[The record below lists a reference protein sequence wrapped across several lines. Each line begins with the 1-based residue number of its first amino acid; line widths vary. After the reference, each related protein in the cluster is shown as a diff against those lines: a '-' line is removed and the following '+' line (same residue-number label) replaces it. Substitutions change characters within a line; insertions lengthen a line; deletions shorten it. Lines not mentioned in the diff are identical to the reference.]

1 MPDAIL
7 FKINLNAGGELHVHE
22 RIDESLGR
30 LRYLDETCVGALFE
44 LLTAVLVLVHRAENR
59 DDLILRGKP
68 NGTGYFGTAAI
79 CDLDDL
85 RRSRIDERVLIA
97 LESDSH
103 FLIHCHLG
111 FPPY

>member
-1 MPDAIL
+1 M
-7 FKINLNAGGELHVHE
+7 
-22 RIDESLGR
+22 
-30 LRYLDETCVGALFE
+30 GALFE

-59 DDLILRGKP
+59 DDLLLRGKR
-68 NGTGYFGTAAI
+68 NGTGYFGTAAL